1 MVVVSFL
8 PLVFISMTL
17 STHGGL
23 CDPTPTNA
31 PSNWKPIMMTP
42 LWMNHTN
49 APSNWKPIMTT
60 QLWMNHTNAPSNWK
74 PIMMTQLWMNHEEWL
89 TMVTIF
95 YKSLFKSPHTTHLTN
110 YLANLA
116 WGLHAPKEARTTT
129 TTTKKSVVFK
139 AMHYTQQMVKRVI
152 KIVPLRWAFMVLWF
166 TLWVLYIYIYIL
178 YTLPFSHLVCS
189 AWPFFF
195 FLIAC

>member
-1 MVVVSFL
+1 
-8 PLVFISMTL
+8 
-17 STHGGL
+17 
-23 CDPTPTNA
+23 
-31 PSNWKPIMMTP
+31 
-42 LWMNHTN
+42 
-49 APSNWKPIMTT
+49 
-60 QLWMNHTNAPSNWK
+60 
-74 PIMMTQLWMNHEEWL
+74 
-89 TMVTIF
+89 
-95 YKSLFKSPHTTHLTN
+95 
-110 YLANLA
+110 
-116 WGLHAPKEARTTT
+116 
-129 TTTKKSVVFK
+129 VFK